1 MTENGTCDN
10 TDAFRARFIYDQLKR
25 ISETENP
32 ITRYYH
38 WSFMDNFEW
47 REGERERFGLVHID
61 YATQTRTV
69 KESGR
74 LYSAIIRDGGVSE
87 ESFDRYVK
95 HSQYKK

>member
-1 MTENGTCDN
+1 
-10 TDAFRARFIYDQLKR
+10 
-25 ISETENP
+25 
-32 ITRYYH
+32 
-38 WSFMDNFEW
+38 MDNFEW
-47 REGERERFGLVHID
+47 REGERERFGLVHVD
-61 YATQTRTV
+61 YATKERTV